1 MFIALDRT
9 VLRRSLLFV
18 FDLDFD
24 CFLDGLDLD
33 TVDEV
38 VFKSSTRAN
47 KNRRRFVL
55 VKFQPFIQ
63 NFFRTYP
70 PTSKLI

>member
-33 TVDEV
+33 TVDGV
-38 VFKSSTRAN
+38 VLKSSTRAN
-47 KNRRRFVL
+47 KNRRRFVF

-63 NFFRTYP
+63 NFFHTYP
-70 PTSKLI
+70 PISKLI